1 MNRAESFPA
10 GGASSTPTKADM
22 KPPAR
27 ADLVRLTGVQ
37 VLARLPVEIM
47 RAERRAGRNTAGFI
61 SGYEGSPLGGYDME
75 LDRQRDLLDEYG
87 IVFQPGV
94 NEELAATA
102 VQGSQLASASH
113 GCTVDGVI
121 GFWYG
126 KSPGLD
132 RASDAFR
139 HNVLMGVPPNGGGLV
154 FVGDDASAKSSTVPG
169 ASERLLA
176 DLGIPTLYPADPQQ
190 ILDLGLH
197 AAAMSRASG
206 LWVALKISTDV
217 ADGSMTV
224 DLAPDRVVPVGPVRA
239 VDHVVTATLLQP
251 MLGVLERSRDGERRQ
266 AALDY
271 AARNKL
277 DIVTAHDARDRIGII
292 AAGPT
297 FLHVREALRRMGLD
311 DAELAQRGVRLLQL
325 GMIEPIEPRTLNA
338 FASGLQKIVV
348 VEDKRPFIETA
359 ARDLLYGHGKGGPL
373 IVGKRNIED
382 GPVFP
387 ISGEL
392 TADSIAP
399 VLAEILLG
407 HGEFPSIR
415 QWLDQRRSPK
425 SLPALPLT
433 TRSPYFCSGCPHNS
447 STKVPDG
454 SLVGAGIGCHG
465 LVTLMAEELVGSV
478 TGLTQMGGD
487 GAQWIGMNPFVRQTH
502 FIQNVGDGTFHHSG
516 SLAVRAAVAAGSH
529 ITYKILYNS
538 AVAMT
543 GGQRPE
549 GALTVPNLARALLAE
564 GVTRIIV
571 TTDDPK
577 RYRRNDLPRG
587 VRCWH
592 RDRLDEAQR
601 TLAATPGV
609 TVLIHDQ
616 ECATELRRKRKR
628 GEVVQPVQRVMI
640 NERVCEGCGDC
651 GAQSNCL
658 SVQPIDTEF
667 GRKTRIDQSSCNFD
681 FACLKGDCPAF
692 MTVVPGRSSSAK
704 GAAKIVLRELETTDL
719 PEPARMMTAE
729 PHTIRITGIGGS
741 GVVTVAQTLAAAAT
755 IAGRYVRTLDQT
767 GLAQKGGP
775 VVSDIKIFDQP
786 TEVAN
791 RAGEGECDLYL
802 GCDLLVAAE
811 ARYLLAADPHRTVA
825 VISSSAVPTGRMVVD
840 PDTTFPAISQA
851 IAPILEST
859 RAKDAVVLDARK
871 LATTLFGQDQFANML
886 LVGAAY
892 QAGGLPLHAR
902 HIEEAIRGSGIK
914 VQENLQAFRRGRQAI
929 AAPADLDTAV
939 ARLRNEPQPKTISRD
954 ARRIAAIVRAKPES
968 PLGEDV
974 ALRVSDLI
982 AYQSRS
988 YARHYAEVV
997 ERIRVAEEAKAPGL
1011 DNLTRSVARNLHK
1024 LMAYKDEY
1032 EVSRLCLDHDV
1043 DAQVREAFG
1052 PNERVSYKL
1061 HPPFLRAMGMSRK
1074 LTLGP
1079 WVRPFFRTL
1088 ATLRFLR
1095 GSFLD
1100 PFGHTPMRRLER
1112 QLIVEYQAWIDA
1124 VAAAMTPEN
1133 HALAV
1138 RIADLP
1144 DIVRGYEGVKL
1155 ANVARYRRQGEQ
1167 LISELR
1173 VQAQLRR
1180 GV

>member
-1 MNRAESFPA
+1 M
-10 GGASSTPTKADM
+10 STPTKAEV
-22 KPPAR
+22 KSPTQAE
-27 ADLVRLTGVQ
+27 LVRLTGIQ
-37 VLARLPVEIM
+37 ALACLPVEIV

-75 LDRQRDLLDEYG
+75 LDRHRALLDEYG

-102 VQGSQLASASH
+102 VQGSQLASASQE
-113 GCTVDGVI
+113 CTVDGVI

-139 HNVLMGVPPNGGGLV
+139 HNVLMGVPANGGAVV

-217 ADGSMTV
+217 ANGSMTV
-224 DLAPDRVVPVGPVRA
+224 DVTPGRVIPRGPARA
-239 VDHVVTATLLQP
+239 VDHAVTAKLMQP

-271 AARNKL
+271 TARNEL
-277 DIVTAHDARDRIGII
+277 DVVTAHGALDRIGII

-311 DAELAQRGVRLLQL
+311 DLELEQHGVRLLQL
-325 GMIEPIEPRTLNA
+325 GMIDPIEPRTLNA
-338 FASGLQKIVV
+338 FASGLHEIIV

-359 ARDLLYGHGKGGPL
+359 ARDLLYGHNKGGPL
-373 IVGKRNIED
+373 IVGKRNIAD

-392 TADSIAP
+392 TADTIAP
-399 VLAEILLG
+399 VLAEFLLG
-407 HGEFPSIR
+407 HSDFPSVR
-415 QWLDQRRSPK
+415 EWLGRRRLSK
-425 SLPALPLT
+425 SRLALPVI

-465 LVTLMAEELVGSV
+465 LVTLMDEELVGSV
-478 TGLTQMGGD
+478 TGLTQMGGE
-487 GAQWIGMNPFVRQTH
+487 GAQWIGMSPFVKQSH
-502 FIQNVGDGTFHHSG
+502 LIQNLGDGTFHHSG

-543 GGQRPE
+543 GGQHPE
-549 GALTVPNLARALLAE
+549 GALTVDDLARALLAE

-592 RDRLDEAQR
+592 RDRLNEAQR
-601 TLAATPGV
+601 MLAATPGV
-609 TVLIHDQ
+609 TVIIHDQ

-628 GEVVQPVQRVMI
+628 GRVVQPVQRVMI

-651 GAQSNCL
+651 GTKSNCL

-681 FACLKGDCPAF
+681 FSCLNGDCPAF
-692 MTVVPGRSSSAK
+692 MTIVPSRSSPAK
-704 GAAKIVLRELETTDL
+704 VASGRLEMADL
-719 PEPARMMTAE
+719 PEPSQMAAE
-729 PHTIRITGIGGS
+729 PHSTRITGIGGS

-755 IAGRYVRTLDQT
+755 IAGRYVRALDQT

-775 VVSDIKIFDQP
+775 VVSDIKIFDHS
-786 TEVAN
+786 TAVAN
-791 RAGEGECDLYL
+791 HAGEGECDLYL

-811 ARYLLAADPHRTVA
+811 ARYLLAADPQRTVA

-840 PDTTFPAISQA
+840 PNTTFPAISQA
-851 IAPILEST
+851 MAPILEAT
-859 RAKDAVVLDARK
+859 RAEHAVVLDARK
-871 LATTLFGQDQFANML
+871 LATTLFGQDQSANML

-892 QAGGLPLHAR
+892 QTGRLPLRAQ
-902 HIEEAIRGSGIK
+902 HIEEAIRRSGTK
-914 VQENLQAFRRGRQAI
+914 VQENLQAFRRGRQAV
-929 AAPADLDTAV
+929 AAPADLDAAV
-939 ARLRNEPQPKTISRD
+939 AQLRKNRRQKTISHD
-954 ARRIAAIVRAKPES
+954 ARRIAARVRAMPES

-974 ALRVSDLI
+974 AVRVSDLV
-982 AYQSRS
+982 AYQSRR
-988 YARHYAEVV
+988 YARHYAEFV
-997 ERIRVAEEAKAPGL
+997 ERIRVAEATKAPGL
-1011 DNLTRSVARNLHK
+1011 DDLTRGVARNLHK

-1032 EVSRLCLDHDV
+1032 EVSRLCLDQEV
-1043 DAQVREAFG
+1043 DARVREAFG
-1052 PNERVSYKL
+1052 PNARVAYKL
-1061 HPPFLRAMGMSRK
+1061 HPPFLRAMGMKRK

-1079 WVRPFFRTL
+1079 WVRPFLRAL
-1088 ATLRFLR
+1088 AALRFLR
-1095 GSFLD
+1095 GSFWD
-1100 PFGHTPMRRLER
+1100 PFGHTQMRRLER
-1112 QLIVEYQAWIDA
+1112 QLIVEYRAWLNA
-1124 VAAAMTPEN
+1124 VSLVLSPGN
-1133 HALAV
+1133 HSLAV
-1138 RIADLP
+1138 RVAELP
-1144 DIVRGYEGVKL
+1144 DIVRGYENVKL
-1155 ANVARYRRQGEQ
+1155 ASVARYRKQGEQ
-1167 LISELR
+1167 LISELSM
-1173 VQAQLRR
+1173 QAQP
-1180 GV
+1180 

>member
-1 MNRAESFPA
+1 VKPA
-10 GGASSTPTKADM
+10 TQT
-22 KPPAR
+22 
-27 ADLVRLTGVQ
+27 DLVRLTGLQ
-37 VLARLPVEIM
+37 ALARLPVEIM

-75 LDRQRDLLDEYG
+75 LDRQRDLLDSYG

-102 VQGSQLASASH
+102 VQGSQLASASQ

-132 RASDAFR
+132 RASDALR
-139 HNVLMGVPPNGGGLV
+139 HNVLVGVPANGGALV

-197 AAAMSRASG
+197 AAAMSRTSG

-217 ADGSMTV
+217 ANGSMTV
-224 DLAPDRVVPVGPVRA
+224 DVSPDRVISVGPLRA
-239 VDHVVTATLLQP
+239 VDHTVTATMTQPTLGLLE
-251 MLGVLERSRDGERRQ
+251 GSRDGERRQ
-266 AALDY
+266 AARDY
-271 AARNKL
+271 AARNQL
-277 DIVTAHDARDRIGII
+277 DLVTTHGDLARIGII
-292 AAGPT
+292 SAGPT

-311 DAELAQRGVRLLQL
+311 ETEQGRYGVRLLQL
-325 GMIEPIEPRTLNA
+325 GMIDPIEPGTLNG
-338 FASGLQKIVV
+338 FASGLQKIIV

-359 ARDLLYGHGKGGPL
+359 VRDQLYDRNENGPL
-373 IVGKRNIED
+373 IVGKRNVED

-392 TADSIAP
+392 TADTIAP

-407 HGEFPSIR
+407 HSEIPSVR
-415 QWLDQRRSPK
+415 EWLERRRPPK
-425 SLPALPLT
+425 SLLALPLI
-433 TRSPYFCSGCPHNS
+433 TRTPYFCSGCPHNS

-465 LVTLMAEELVGSV
+465 LVTLMNEELVGNI
-478 TGLTQMGGD
+478 TGLTQMGGE
-487 GAQWIGMNPFVRQTH
+487 GAQWIGMSPFVQQSH
-502 FIQNVGDGTFHHSG
+502 LIQNLGDGTFHHSG

-543 GGQRPE
+543 GGQKPE
-549 GALTVPNLARALLAE
+549 GALTVKDLARALLAE
-564 GVTRIIV
+564 GAARIIV

-577 RYRRNDLPRG
+577 RYRRKDLPRG
-587 VRCWH
+587 VGCWH

-609 TVLIHDQ
+609 TVIIHDQ

-628 GEVVQPVQRVMI
+628 GKAVQPVERVMI

-651 GAQSNCL
+651 GAKSNCL

-667 GRKTRIDQSSCNFD
+667 GRKTKIDQSSCNFD
-681 FACLKGDCPAF
+681 FSCIKGDCPAF
-692 MTVVPGRSSSAK
+692 MTIVPGRSN
-704 GAAKIVLRELETTDL
+704 AAKEALRELEEADL
-719 PEPARMMTAE
+719 PEPPALAAE
-729 PHTIRITGIGGS
+729 PHATRITGIGGS
-741 GVVTVAQTLAAAAT
+741 GVVTIAQTLSEAAT

-786 TEVAN
+786 TAEAN

-811 ARYLLAADPHRTVA
+811 ARYLLAADPRRTVA
-825 VISSSAVPTGRMVVD
+825 VVSSSAVPTGHMVVD
-840 PDTTFPAISQA
+840 PGTTFPAIGQA
-851 IAPILEST
+851 MAPILETT
-859 RAKDAVVLDARK
+859 RAEDAVVFDARR
-871 LATTLFGQDQFANML
+871 LSATLFGQDQFANML

-892 QAGGLPLHAR
+892 QTGRLPLRAQ
-902 HIEEAIRGSGIK
+902 HIEEAIRRGGVK
-914 VQENLQAFRRGRQAI
+914 VQENLQAFRRGRQAV
-929 AAPADLDTAV
+929 AAPADLDAAV
-939 ARLRNEPQPKTISRD
+939 AQLRKERRPKTISPD
-954 ARRIAAIVRAKPES
+954 ARRIAEIVRAAPES
-968 PLGEDV
+968 PLGMDV
-974 ALRVSDLI
+974 AVRVADLI
-982 AYQSRS
+982 AYQSRR
-988 YARHYAEVV
+988 YAQHYAEFV
-997 ERIRVAEEAKAPGL
+997 ERIRVAEATKVPGV
-1011 DNLTRSVARNLHK
+1011 DDLTRSVARNLHK

-1032 EVSRLCLDHDV
+1032 EVPRLCLDHEI
-1043 DAQVREAFG
+1043 DAAMREAFG
-1052 PNERVSYKL
+1052 PNAQVSYKL
-1061 HPPFLRAMGMSRK
+1061 HPPFLRAMGMNRK

-1079 WVRPFFRTL
+1079 WVRPFFRAL
-1088 ATLRFLR
+1088 AALRFVR

-1100 PFGHTPMRRLER
+1100 PFGHTEVRRTER
-1112 QLIVEYQAWIDA
+1112 QLIEEYRAWMDA
-1124 VAAAMTPEN
+1124 VAVVLTPEN
-1133 HALAV
+1133 HVVAV
-1138 RIADLP
+1138 RVAGLP
-1144 DIVRGYEGVKL
+1144 DIVRGYEDVKL
-1155 ANVARYRRQGEQ
+1155 ANVARYRKQGEQ
-1167 LISELR
+1167 LMSELR
-1173 VQAQLRR
+1173 MQAPRLNP
-1180 GV
+1180 VAS

>member
-1 MNRAESFPA
+1 MGNAL
-10 GGASSTPTKADM
+10 STPITADV
-22 KPPAR
+22 KPGKP
-27 ADLVRLTGVQ
+27 ADLVRLTGLQ

-75 LDRQRDLLDEYG
+75 LDRHRTVLDEYG

-102 VQGSQLASASH
+102 VQGSQLAAASQE
-113 GCTVDGVI
+113 CTVDGVI

-139 HNVLMGVPPNGGGLV
+139 HNVLMGVPANGGGLI

-190 ILDLGLH
+190 ILDHGLH

-217 ADGSMTV
+217 ADGSMGV
-224 DLAPDRVVPVGPVRA
+224 DFAPGRVVPVGPARA
-239 VDHVVTATLLQP
+239 VDHVVTAKLLQP
-251 MLGVLERSRDGERRQ
+251 VLGDLERSRDGERHR

-277 DIVTAHDARDRIGII
+277 NTVTAHGALDRIGIV

-297 FLHVREALRRMGLD
+297 FLHVREALRRMSLD
-311 DAELAQRGVRLLQL
+311 HVELARYGIRLLQL
-325 GMIEPIEPRTLNA
+325 GMIHPVEPRTLNA
-338 FASGLQKIVV
+338 FATGLQKVIV
-348 VEDKRPFIETA
+348 VEDKRPFIESA
-359 ARDLLYGHGKGGPL
+359 VRDLLYDHIRGGPL
-373 IVGKRNIED
+373 IVGKRNIEG
-382 GPVFP
+382 GPAFQMH
-387 ISGEL
+387 GEL
-392 TADSIAP
+392 TADAIAP
-399 VLAEILLG
+399 VLAEILLR
-407 HGEFPSIR
+407 HSEIPPVR
-415 QWLDQRRSPK
+415 KWLNRRRLPE
-425 SLPALPLT
+425 SLLALPLM
-433 TRSPYFCSGCPHNS
+433 TRSPYFCSGCPHNT

-465 LVTLMAEELVGSV
+465 LVALMDEKLVGSV

-487 GAQWIGMNPFVRQTH
+487 GAQWIGMSPFVSQRH
-502 FIQNVGDGTFHHSG
+502 LIQNLGDGTFHHSG

-543 GGQRPE
+543 GGQHPV
-549 GALTVPNLARALLAE
+549 GALGVEDLARALLAE

-577 RYRRNDLPRG
+577 RYRRRDLPRG

-609 TVLIHDQ
+609 TVIIHDQ

-628 GEVVQPVQRVMI
+628 GKAIQPVERVMI

-658 SVQPIDTEF
+658 SVQPVDTEF

-681 FACLKGDCPAF
+681 FSCVKGDCPAF
-692 MTVVPGRSSSAK
+692 MTVVPGRSSPAR
-704 GAAKIVLRELETTDL
+704 AAMQKLEPADL
-719 PEPARMMTAE
+719 PEPAQLAAV
-729 PHTIRITGIGGS
+729 PHTTRITGIGGS

-755 IAGRYVRTLDQT
+755 IAGRYVRALDQT

-775 VVSDIKIFDQP
+775 VVSDIKIFDQS
-786 TEVAN
+786 TAVAN

-811 ARYLLAADPHRTVA
+811 ARFLLAADRHRTAA

-840 PDTTFPAISQA
+840 PDTTFPAINQPMT
-851 IAPILEST
+851 PILEAT
-859 RAKDAVVLDARK
+859 RAEHAVILDARE

-892 QAGGLPLHAR
+892 QSGRLPLRAQ
-902 HIEEAIRGSGIK
+902 HIEEAIRGGGIN
-914 VQENLQAFRRGRQAI
+914 VEENLQAFRRGRQAV
-929 AAPADLDTAV
+929 AAPADLAAAV
-939 ARLRNEPQPKTISRD
+939 ARRQERRPKAVPRD
-954 ARRIAAIVRAKPES
+954 AHRIAAIVRAIPES

-974 ALRVSDLI
+974 AVRVSDLI
-982 AYQSRS
+982 GYQNRA
-988 YARHYAEVV
+988 YARRYAEFV
-997 ERIRVAEEAKAPGL
+997 ERIRVAEARVAPGHDDL
-1011 DNLTRSVARNLHK
+1011 ARSVARGLHK

-1032 EVSRLCLDHDV
+1032 EVPRLCLDHEV
-1043 DAQVREAFG
+1043 DARVREAFG
-1052 PNERVSYKL
+1052 VDAQVSYQL
-1061 HPPFLRAMGMSRK
+1061 HPPLLRAMGMNRK

-1079 WVRPFFRTL
+1079 WVRPFFRAL
-1088 ATLRFLR
+1088 AAMRFLR
-1095 GSFLD
+1095 GGLLD
-1100 PFGHTPMRRLER
+1100 PFGHTQIRRIER
-1112 QLIVEYQAWIDA
+1112 QLIVEYEARMDA
-1124 VAAAMTPEN
+1124 VADIMTPET

-1138 RIADLP
+1138 RIAELP
-1144 DIVRGYEGVKL
+1144 DMVRGYEDVKL
-1155 ANVARYRRQGEQ
+1155 ANVVRYREHGEQ
-1167 LISELR
+1167 LMSELR
-1173 VQAQLRR
+1173 LQAPKS
-1180 GV
+1180 

>member
-1 MNRAESFPA
+1 ML
-10 GGASSTPTKADM
+10 STPTKDDM
-22 KPPAR
+22 KPSTQAN
-27 ADLVRLTGVQ
+27 LVRLTGLE

-47 RAERRAGRNTAGFI
+47 RAERRAGRSTAGFI

-75 LDRQRDLLDEYG
+75 LNRHHALLDEYG
-87 IVFQPGV
+87 IIFRPGV

-102 VQGSQLASASH
+102 VQGSQLASASPE
-113 GCTVDGVI
+113 CTVDGVI

-139 HNVLMGVPPNGGGLV
+139 HNVLMGVPANGGALV

-217 ADGSMTV
+217 ANGSMTV
-224 DLAPDRVVPVGPVRA
+224 DVTPDRVVPVGPARA
-239 VDHVVTATLLQP
+239 VDHTVTAKMMQP
-251 MLGVLERSRDGERRQ
+251 MLGVLERSRDGDRRR

-271 AARNKL
+271 AARNQL
-277 DIVTAHDARDRIGII
+277 DLVTSHGAVDRIGII
-292 AAGPT
+292 SAGPT
-297 FLHVREALRRMGLD
+297 FLHVREALQRMGLD
-311 DAELAQRGVRLLQL
+311 DIELAHHGIRLLQL
-325 GMIEPIEPRTLNA
+325 GMINPIEPRTMNG
-338 FASGLQKIVV
+338 FASGLQTIVV

-359 ARDLLYGHGKGGPL
+359 VRDLLYSHNEGGPV
-373 IVGKRNIED
+373 IVGKRNIGD

-387 ISGEL
+387 SNSEL
-392 TADSIAP
+392 TADTIAP
-399 VLAEILLG
+399 VLAEILLS
-407 HGEFPSIR
+407 HSEIPSVQEWLGRR
-415 QWLDQRRSPK
+415 QLPK
-425 SLPALPLT
+425 SLVALPLI

-447 STKVPDG
+447 STKAPDG

-465 LVTLMAEELVGSV
+465 LVTLMDEELVGSI
-478 TGLTQMGGD
+478 TGLTQMGGE
-487 GAQWIGMNPFVRQTH
+487 GAQWIGMSPFVHQSH
-502 FIQNVGDGTFHHSG
+502 LIQNLGDGTFHHSG
-516 SLAVRAAVAAGSH
+516 SLAVRGAVAAGSH

-549 GALTVPNLARALLAE
+549 GALTVNDLARALLAE

-609 TVLIHDQ
+609 TVIIHDQ

-628 GEVVQPVQRVMI
+628 GKVVQPVQRVMI

-651 GAQSNCL
+651 GAKSNCL
-658 SVQPIDTEF
+658 SVQPTETEF
-667 GRKTRIDQSSCNFD
+667 GRKTQIDQSSCNFD
-681 FACLKGDCPAF
+681 FSCLKGDCPAF
-692 MTVVPGRSSSAK
+692 MTVVPRRSSSAK
-704 GAAKIVLRELETTDL
+704 VAVTELDADDL
-719 PEPARMMTAE
+719 PEPPQLAAQ
-729 PHTIRITGIGGS
+729 PHTTRITGIGGS

-755 IAGRYVRTLDQT
+755 IAGRYVRTLDET
-767 GLAQKGGP
+767 GLAQKGGA
-775 VVSDIKIFDQP
+775 VVSDIKIFDQS
-786 TEVAN
+786 TAVAN
-791 RAGEGECDLYL
+791 RAGQGECDLYL

-811 ARYLLAADPHRTVA
+811 ARYLLAADPGRTVA
-825 VISSSAVPTGRMVVD
+825 VISSSAVPTGHMVVD

-851 IAPILEST
+851 VAPILEAT
-859 RAKDAVVLDARK
+859 RAEHAVILDARK

-892 QAGGLPLHAR
+892 QIGKLPLRAQ

-914 VQENLQAFRRGRQAI
+914 VQENLQAFRRGRQAV
-929 AAPADLDTAV
+929 AAPADLDAAV
-939 ARLRNEPQPKTISRD
+939 AQLRKDHRPKTASHD
-954 ARRIAAIVRAKPES
+954 ARQIAAIVRATPDS
-968 PLGEDV
+968 PLGKDV
-974 ALRVSDLI
+974 AVRVADLI
-982 AYQSRS
+982 AYQSRR
-988 YARHYAEVV
+988 YAQHYAEFV
-997 ERIRVAEEAKAPGL
+997 ERIRAAEATKVPGV
-1011 DNLTRSVARNLHK
+1011 DDLTRSVARNLHK

-1032 EVSRLCLDHDV
+1032 EVPRLCLDQEV
-1043 DAQVREAFG
+1043 DARAREAFG
-1052 PNERVSYKL
+1052 SDARVSYKL
-1061 HPPFLRAMGMSRK
+1061 HPPFLRAMGMNRK
-1074 LTLGP
+1074 LTFGP
-1079 WVRPFFRTL
+1079 WVRPLFRVL

-1095 GSFLD
+1095 GSFWD
-1100 PFGHTPMRRLER
+1100 PFGHTHIRRLER
-1112 QLIVEYQAWIDA
+1112 QLIVEYRAWMDA
-1124 VAAAMTPEN
+1124 VAVAVTPDN

-1138 RIADLP
+1138 RIAELP
-1144 DIVRGYEGVKL
+1144 DIVRGYEDVKL
-1155 ANVARYRRQGEQ
+1155 ANVVRYRKQGEQ
-1167 LISELR
+1167 LISELMM
-1173 VQAQLRR
+1173 QAPQLSPATS
-1180 GV
+1180 

>member
-1 MNRAESFPA
+1 ML
-10 GGASSTPTKADM
+10 STPTKDDM
-22 KPPAR
+22 KPPTQAN
-27 ADLVRLTGVQ
+27 LVRLTGLE

-75 LDRQRDLLDEYG
+75 LNRHHALLDEYG
-87 IVFQPGV
+87 IIFQPGV

-102 VQGSQLASASH
+102 VQGSQLASASPE
-113 GCTVDGVI
+113 CTVDGVI

-139 HNVLMGVPPNGGGLV
+139 HNVLMGVPANGGALV

-217 ADGSMTV
+217 ANGSMTV
-224 DLAPDRVVPVGPVRA
+224 DVTPDRVVPVGPARA
-239 VDHVVTATLLQP
+239 VDHTVTAKMMQP

-271 AARNKL
+271 AARNQL
-277 DIVTAHDARDRIGII
+277 DLVTAHGALDRIGII

-311 DAELAQRGVRLLQL
+311 DIELAQHGIRLLQL
-325 GMIEPIEPRTLNA
+325 GMIDPIEPRTMNG
-338 FASGLQKIVV
+338 FASGLQKIIV

-359 ARDLLYGHGKGGPL
+359 VRDLLYGHNTGGPV

-387 ISGEL
+387 SNSEL
-392 TADSIAP
+392 TADTIAP
-399 VLAEILLG
+399 VLAEILLS
-407 HGEFPSIR
+407 HSEIPSVR
-415 QWLDQRRSPK
+415 EWLDRRQVPK
-425 SLPALPLT
+425 SLLALPLI

-447 STKVPDG
+447 STKAPDG

-465 LVTLMAEELVGSV
+465 LVTLMDEELVGSI
-478 TGLTQMGGD
+478 TGLTQMGGE
-487 GAQWIGMNPFVRQTH
+487 GAQWIGMSPFVHQSH
-502 FIQNVGDGTFHHSG
+502 LIQNLGDGTFHHSG
-516 SLAVRAAVAAGSH
+516 SLAVRGAVAAGSH

-549 GALTVPNLARALLAE
+549 GALTVKDLARALLAE

-609 TVLIHDQ
+609 TVIIHDQ

-628 GEVVQPVQRVMI
+628 GKVVQPAQRVMI

-651 GAQSNCL
+651 GAKSNCL
-658 SVQPIDTEF
+658 SVQPIETEF
-667 GRKTRIDQSSCNFD
+667 GRKTQIDQSSCNFD
-681 FACLKGDCPAF
+681 FSCLKGDCPAF
-692 MTVVPGRSSSAK
+692 MTVVPRRSSPAK
-704 GAAKIVLRELETTDL
+704 VAVRELEAADL
-719 PEPARMMTAE
+719 PEPPQLAAE
-729 PHTIRITGIGGS
+729 PHTTRITGIGGS
-741 GVVTVAQTLAAAAT
+741 GVVTIAQTLAAAAT
-755 IAGRYVRTLDQT
+755 MAGRYVRTLDET
-767 GLAQKGGP
+767 GLAQKGGA
-775 VVSDIKIFDQP
+775 VVSDIKIFDQS
-786 TEVAN
+786 TAVAN

-811 ARYLLAADPHRTVA
+811 ARYLLAADPGRTVA
-825 VISSSAVPTGRMVVD
+825 VISSSAVPTGQMVVD

-851 IAPILEST
+851 IAPILEAT
-859 RAKDAVVLDARK
+859 RAEHAVILDARK

-892 QAGGLPLHAR
+892 QIGRLPLRAQ

-914 VQENLQAFRRGRQAI
+914 VQENLQAFRRGRQAV
-929 AAPADLDTAV
+929 AAPDDLDAAV
-939 ARLRNEPQPKTISRD
+939 AQLRIERGPKTVSQD

-974 ALRVSDLI
+974 AARVADLV
-982 AYQSRS
+982 AYQSRR
-988 YARHYAEVV
+988 YAQHYAEFV
-997 ERIRVAEEAKAPGL
+997 ERIRIAEATTAPGV
-1011 DNLTRSVARNLHK
+1011 DDLTRSVARNLHK

-1032 EVSRLCLDHDV
+1032 EVPRLCLDQEV
-1043 DAQVREAFG
+1043 DARVREAFG
-1052 PNERVSYKL
+1052 SNARVSYKL
-1061 HPPFLRAMGMSRK
+1061 HPPFLRAMGMNRK

-1079 WVRPFFRTL
+1079 WVRPFFRAL

-1095 GSFLD
+1095 GSFWD
-1100 PFGHTPMRRLER
+1100 PFGHTHIRRLER
-1112 QLIVEYQAWIDA
+1112 QLIVEYRAWMDA
-1124 VAAAMTPEN
+1124 VAVAVTPDN

-1138 RIADLP
+1138 RIAELP
-1144 DIVRGYEGVKL
+1144 DIVRGYEDVKL
-1155 ANVARYRRQGEQ
+1155 ANVVRYRKQGEQ
-1167 LISELR
+1167 LISELMM
-1173 VQAQLRR
+1173 QAPQLSPATS
-1180 GV
+1180 